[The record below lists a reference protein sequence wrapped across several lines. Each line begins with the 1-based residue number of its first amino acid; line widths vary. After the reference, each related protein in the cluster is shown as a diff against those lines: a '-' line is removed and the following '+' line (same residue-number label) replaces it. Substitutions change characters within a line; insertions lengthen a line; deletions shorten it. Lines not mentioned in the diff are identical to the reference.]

1 MWWLEREA
9 TVRGRDPQI
18 HPCNDR
24 RSVKHSGNLVT
35 AAKLDLKG
43 YCKEIHPQVGGGI
56 VGRVGKLFLVLN
68 ASSGHN
74 NNLNNEN
81 NKDILLNYSK
91 HKFHLE
97 IRFPNNGWVNHSFS
111 VRRPPQR
118 AYFLLTRKVKVH
130 SGGGDWRSGPEQLF
144 QPGKPKPTVTTVEL
158 PPTAWYILWWSVVK
172 CSGCHHV
179 CSQLF
184 GKRFS
189 RAWTA
194 WTDGGSSEDGAF
206 CRVYWDILETL
217 LCTLKLTLVDEA
229 IYE

>member
-1 MWWLEREA
+1 MGGAYVTPRCSAPFTKRLLRFVRWETWILMLPPRSSVSLYLTFIWLYSSNDMWWLEREA
-9 TVRGRDPQI
+9 TVRGRDPPI

-56 VGRVGKLFLVLN
+56 VGRVGKLFLVLLN

-81 NKDILLNYSK
+81 NKDISLNYSK

-97 IRFPNNGWVNHSFS
+97 IQFPDNGCVNHSFA

-118 AYFLLTRKVKVH
+118 VYFLFTRKVKVH
-130 SGGGDWRSGPEQLF
+130 SGRGDWRSGPEQPF
-144 QPGKPKPTVTTVEL
+144 
-158 PPTAWYILWWSVVK
+158 
-172 CSGCHHV
+172 
-179 CSQLF
+179 
-184 GKRFS
+184 
-189 RAWTA
+189 
-194 WTDGGSSEDGAF
+194 
-206 CRVYWDILETL
+206 
-217 LCTLKLTLVDEA
+217 
-229 IYE
+229 